1 MDIVESIRQL
11 LNLDDPPVVIPLD
24 QRRTLAKAA
33 IEGFLHSQTVTQFK
47 LPPHEFAERLRFLVD
62 SPQALRQ
69 GAYGWCL
76 PAAFLHSALRR
87 FPDLVVQF
95 GLDLY
100 TNGEARLG
108 GIDVTMSNTFR
119 AFDYPEAIRTKPGL
133 PERNR
138 DLYLASHADW
148 LVLAG
153 IQEDTYTLNSVT
165 GEFDQ
170 MVSLTTGALVSL
182 FEDSGLYA
190 EVTDLSGADK
200 RDRHKL
206 LEALNKSATHDV
218 ILVTDMDRF
227 GPKADTRHAA
237 RLVAPPTVTTSGNSG
252 NPADNEII
260 TFQYWSWGFQPS
272 AAENIPFDAAQ
283 NSFTA
288 SQTRRQFGAAVDV
301 VVAEP
306 KPI

>member
-1 MDIVESIRQL
+1 MDIVASIKQL
-11 LNLDDPPVVIPLD
+11 LNSDDTPVAIPLD
-24 QRRTLAKAA
+24 QRRTRAKAA
-33 IEGFLHSQTVTQFK
+33 IEAFLRTQTVTQFK
-47 LPPHEFAERLRFLVD
+47 LPPDKFAERLRFLVD
-62 SPQALRQ
+62 SPQTLRQ

-100 TNGEARLG
+100 RSGEGRLG
-108 GIDVTMSNTFR
+108 GIDVKMSDTFR
-119 AFDYPEAIRTKPGL
+119 AFDYPEAIRTKRDL

-153 IQEDTYTLNSVT
+153 IQEDTYTLLSVT

-170 MVSLTTGALVSL
+170 IASLTTGALVSL

-200 RDRHKL
+200 LDRQKL
-206 LEALNKSATHDV
+206 LEALNRSATHDV
-218 ILVTDMDRF
+218 ILVTDMRRF
-227 GPKADTRHAA
+227 GPEGLSKHAV

-252 NPADNEII
+252 NPADDEII
-260 TFQYWSWGFQPS
+260 TFQYWSWGFRPS
-272 AAENIPFDAAQ
+272 AAENIPFDPVQ
-283 NSFTA
+283 NAFTY
-288 SQTRRQFGAAVDV
+288 SQTRRQFGAAIDI